1 MLILAPPDSGT
12 NSGGLIAPRSKE
24 NGEDEIMENSKDVID
39 PVSSN
44 NTRDEQ
50 EPTQPNIEDE
60 EV

>member
-12 NSGGLIAPRSKE
+12 NSGGLIAPCSKE
-24 NGEDEIMENSKDVID
+24 NAENDLMENSKDVID